1 VTAGAPARAVLIGL
15 TGPIGCGKTTVA
27 ARLREHGAVVIDA
40 DRLAR
45 GATVPGSP
53 ALAAI
58 VERFGA
64 GVLAA
69 DGSLDRAALG
79 RLVFD
84 DPAELRALEAITHPV
99 IRPLLLDA
107 VDAAVAAGPS
117 AVVIEAIRLVEGGY
131 ASLVDELWLIVCDGT
146 AQRSRLAA
154 RGLAADEIERR
165 IAAQSGLVE
174 RITPLASR
182 VLDLSGGLE
191 ATLQA
196 ADSALSSALEA
207 HARGSAARPSR

>member
-1 VTAGAPARAVLIGL
+1 L
-15 TGPIGCGKTTVA
+15 TGPIGCGKSTVA
-27 ARLREHGAVVIDA
+27 ARLRERGAVVIDA

-45 GATVPGSP
+45 EVTVPGSP

-58 VERFGA
+58 VERFGT

-107 VDAAVAAGPS
+107 VEAAVATGPP
-117 AVVIEAIRLVEGGY
+117 AVVIEAIRLVDGGY
-131 ASLVDELWLIVCDGT
+131 ATLVDEVWLIVCDGG

-165 IAAQSGLVE
+165 IASQSGLVE
-174 RITPLASR
+174 RSRSVASR

-196 ADSALSSALEA
+196 ADSALSSAIEA
-207 HARGSAARPSR
+207 HARRPAARASR